1 MFNISD
7 FLKKEN
13 LIAVVGASND
23 RSKYGNKVYRD
34 LKNAGFKVIPI
45 NLKEKEIEGDKAYAY
60 LKDYKG
66 KIDVICLVVK
76 PIVSIQILQ
85 QALAMQIKNVWFQPE
100 SENEE
105 CLEFAK
111 EHGFNVVHGQC
122 IMVERIKLEK
132 SSQ

>member
-1 MFNISD
+1 LSNIFD

-23 RSKYGNKVYRD
+23 KSKYGNRVYLD
-34 LKNAGFKVIPI
+34 LKKGGFKIIPI
-45 NLKEKEIEGDKAYAY
+45 NLKEKQIEGDKTYAY

-76 PIVSIQILQ
+76 PEVSIQILQ
-85 QALAMQIKNVWFQPE
+85 QALAMQIKNIWFQPG
-100 SENEE
+100 SENDE

-111 EHGFNVVHGQC
+111 DHGFNIVHGQC
-122 IMVERIKLEK
+122 IMVERVKALN
-132 SSQ
+132 

>member
-1 MFNISD
+1 MSNISD

-23 RSKYGNKVYRD
+23 KSKYGNRVYRD
-34 LKNAGFKVIPI
+34 LKNAKFKIIPI

-66 KIDVICLVVK
+66 KIDVVCLAVK
-76 PIVSIQILQ
+76 PEVSLQILH
-85 QALAMQIKNVWFQPE
+85 QALAMQIKNIWFQPG
-100 SENEE
+100 SENDE

-122 IMVERIKLEK
+122 IMVERLKLEE
-132 SSQ
+132 SL